1 MTPFRF
7 IKLHEKDRC
16 DEVLVNVE
24 QIIFIRDMR
33 SDPAV
38 QKNEGFHWTAIG
50 MTRYAIK
57 VLETEEEIVAKIAML
72 Q

>member
-1 MTPFRF
+1 
-7 IKLHEKDRC
+7 
-16 DEVLVNVE
+16 
-24 QIIFIRDMR
+24 MR
-33 SDPAV
+33 GDPAV